1 MMQEGVEKINA
12 LLLSNL
18 SFHFTKTADEIY

>member
-1 MMQEGVEKINA
+1 MKQEGVEKINA

-18 SFHFTKTADEIY
+18 SFRDAKTVDEIY